1 MDPPVS
7 RPSPCSAR
15 ELQERLVGV
24 ARPLHPPLAATC
36 CRPRVPLPFPHNGT
50 ESPLYLRRRRPLRRF
65 SPPRTK
71 LPSPISSTPKCPRAL
86 PHHSGNFLSTMAARA
101 VLPVE
106 RHRRQ
111 VNPPSPR
118 QPVVWVSLQLS
129 QLAGPAPP
137 RPLMLTARTL
147 RGDLHR

>member
-15 ELQERLVGV
+15 ELQERLVGA

-65 SPPRTK
+65 FPTANQAPFSNLLHSEVPKGITASLWQLLVHPGCQSGAPRG
-71 LPSPISSTPKCPRAL
+71 A
-86 PHHSGNFLSTMAARA
+86 
-101 VLPVE
+101 
-106 RHRRQ
+106 
-111 VNPPSPR
+111 PPSPSEPAISTSTR
-118 QPVVWVSLQLS
+118 CLGESPAFPACRPCSPKAS
-129 QLAGPAPP
+129 HAHGEDIAG
-137 RPLMLTARTL
+137 
-147 RGDLHR
+147 